1 VISTRYRSRS
11 SSSITAMRRF
21 FFLLLLYAITL
32 GSCQKKTSKETSTAG
47 NATATAHPAPAWQQH
62 RDLSYRVIKE
72 LPHDTR
78 AFTQGLIVQ
87 AGNFIESTGGH
98 NTTWLRKVEIETGKI
113 LIERKLSAEFFGEGL
128 TELNGKLYQLTWQNQ
143 QGFIYDATTL
153 AWQKNFSFQGEGW
166 GLTDDGT
173 HLIMSNGSAKL
184 QFIDPKTY
192 RVAREITVADGGNA
206 IGQLNELE
214 FIEGEIFAN
223 IWHTNRIIRIDPKS
237 GKVLGTLDLTDIHA
251 KESITHPDHVLNG
264 IAYDTETQALF
275 VTGKCWPKIY
285 QIALE
290 PEKGQ

>member
-21 FFLLLLYAITL
+21 FFLLLLYPITL
-32 GSCQKKTSKETSTAG
+32 GSCQKKTSEETSTAG
-47 NATATAHPAPAWQQH
+47 NATATARPAPAWQQH

-153 AWQKNFSFQGEGW
+153 DWQKNFSFQGEGW

-192 RVAREITVADGGNA
+192 RVTREITVADGGNA

>member
-1 VISTRYRSRS
+1 
-11 SSSITAMRRF
+11 MRRLY
-21 FFLLLLYAITL
+21 FLLLLCPIIL
-32 GSCQKKTSKETSTAG
+32 SSCQKNAEQSNSTEA
-47 NATATAHPAPAWQQH
+47 NATTPPARPAPAWQTH
-62 RDLSYRVIKE
+62 RELSYRTIKE
-72 LPHDTR
+72 FPHDTR
-78 AFTQGLIVQ
+78 AFTQGLIVH
-87 AGNFIESTGGH
+87 AGKFIESTGGH
-98 NTTWLRKVEIETGKI
+98 NTTWLRQVEIATGKI

-153 AWQKNFSFQGEGW
+153 AWQKNFSYQGEGW

-184 QFIDPKTY
+184 QFIDPKTF
-192 RVAREITVADGGNA
+192 RVLRELTVMDGANA
-206 IGQLNELE
+206 IDQLNELE

-223 IWHTNRIIRIDPKS
+223 IWQTNRIIRIDPQS
-237 GKVLGTLDLTDIHA
+237 GKVIGSIDLSGIHA

-264 IAYDTETQALF
+264 IAYDADSQSLF

-290 PEKGQ
+290 PSASR

>member
-1 VISTRYRSRS
+1 
-11 SSSITAMRRF
+11 MRRLS
-21 FFLLLLYAITL
+21 FLLLLCPIIL
-32 GSCQKKTSKETSTAG
+32 SSCQKNAEQSNSTEA
-47 NATATAHPAPAWQQH
+47 NATTPPAHPAPAWQQH

-78 AFTQGLIVQ
+78 AYTQGLIVQ

-128 TELNGKLYQLTWQNQ
+128 TELKGKLYQLTWQNQ

-153 AWQKNFSFQGEGW
+153 DWQKNFSYQGEGW
-166 GLTDDGT
+166 GLTDDST

-237 GKVLGTLDLTDIHA
+237 GRVLGTLDLTDIHA